1 MLLLGIL
8 RMCSRIGMAA
18 SALVPQLVIRWRREH
33 LLNKEVIL
41 HKNLLRLL
49 ELRVEVR
56 NLNFWLLTPLRL
68 ALTIVVSSLEPI
80 ALLLLGLILL
90 LIVYLINVGVSGLL

>member
-1 MLLLGIL
+1 
-8 RMCSRIGMAA
+8 MAA
-18 SALVPQLVIRWRREH
+18 SALVSQLVIRWRREH

-68 ALTIVVSSLEPI
+68 DLTIVVSSLEPI
-80 ALLLLGLILL
+80 ALLLLGLI
-90 LIVYLINVGVSGLL
+90 

>member
-1 MLLLGIL
+1 
-8 RMCSRIGMAA
+8 MAA
-18 SALVPQLVIRWRREH
+18 SALVSQLVIRWRREH

-49 ELRVEVR
+49 ELRVEVW

>member
-1 MLLLGIL
+1 
-8 RMCSRIGMAA
+8 MAA
-18 SALVPQLVIRWRREH
+18 SALVSQLVIRWRREH

>member
-1 MLLLGIL
+1 MT
-8 RMCSRIGMAA
+8 A

-49 ELRVEVR
+49 ELWVEIWYL
-56 NLNFWLLTPLRL
+56 NLWLLTPLWL

-90 LIVYLINVGVSGLL
+90 LIVYLVNVGVSGLL

>member
-1 MLLLGIL
+1 MLLMGIL
-8 RMCSRIGMAA
+8 RVCSRIGMTA

-49 ELRVEVR
+49 ELWVEIWYL
-56 NLNFWLLTPLRL
+56 NLWLLTPLWL
-68 ALTIVVSSLEPI
+68 ALTIIVSSLEPI

-90 LIVYLINVGVSGLL
+90 LIVYLVNVGVS

>member
-1 MLLLGIL
+1 MLLMGIL
-8 RMCSRIGMAA
+8 RVCSRNRMAA
-18 SALVPQLVIRWRREH
+18 CALVPQLVVRWRREH

-49 ELRVEVR
+49 ELRVEIR
-56 NLNFWLLTPLRL
+56 DLNFRLLTPLWL
-68 ALTIVVSSLEPI
+68 ALTVVVSSLEPI

-90 LIVYLINVGVSGLL
+90 LIVYLVNVGVSGLL

>member
-1 MLLLGIL
+1 
-8 RMCSRIGMAA
+8 MAA
-18 SALVPQLVIRWRREH
+18 SALVPQLVIRWRGEH

>member
-1 MLLLGIL
+1 MRVAIL
-8 RMCSRIGMAA
+8 CSSIGVAI
-18 SALVPQLVIRWRREH
+18 ALMPQLVIRWRREH

-49 ELRVEVR
+49 ELRIEIR
-56 NLNFWLLTPLRL
+56 YLNFRLLAPLWL
-68 ALTIVVSSLEPI
+68 ALTIVVPSLIPI

-90 LIVYLINVGVSGLL
+90 LIVHLIDIRVS

>member
-1 MLLLGIL
+1 VCIL
-8 RMCSRIGMAA
+8 RVAILCSSIGLTR
-18 SALVPQLVIRWRREH
+18 ALMPQLVIRWRSEH

-56 NLNFWLLTPLRL
+56 NLNFRLLAPLWL
-68 ALTIVVSSLEPI
+68 ALTIVVSSLVPI
-80 ALLLLGLILL
+80 ALLLLLGLILL
-90 LIVYLINVGVSGLL
+90 LIVNLINVRIS

>member
-1 MLLLGIL
+1 MLLVSIL
-8 RMCSRIGMAA
+8 RVCSRIGMAA
-18 SALVPQLVIRWRREH
+18 SALVSQLVIRWRREH